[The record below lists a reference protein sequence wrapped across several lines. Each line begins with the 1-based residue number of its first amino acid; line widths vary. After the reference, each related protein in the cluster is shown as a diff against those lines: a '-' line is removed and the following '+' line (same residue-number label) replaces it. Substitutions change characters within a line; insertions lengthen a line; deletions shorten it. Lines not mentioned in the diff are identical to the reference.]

1 MIRCML
7 DTNICIYLIKGEHA
21 GIIARLKKAAKH
33 GVAISS
39 ITLAELEFGV
49 QNSQH
54 VQQNTMNL
62 MRFLVPFD
70 ILPFDESAARE
81 YGKIRADLQRQG
93 KLIGNMDMLIGAHA
107 KSLSIKLVTNNERE
121 FKRIEGLSLG
131 NWARHAS

>member
-1 MIRCML
+1 
-7 DTNICIYLIKGEHA
+7 
-21 GIIARLKKAAKH
+21 
-33 GVAISS
+33 
-39 ITLAELEFGV
+39 
-49 QNSQH
+49 
-54 VQQNTMNL
+54 MNL

-121 FKRIEGLSLG
+121 FKRIEGLSLD
-131 NWARHAS
+131 NWARHAL

>member
-1 MIRCML
+1 MIRYML
-7 DTNICIYLIKGEHA
+7 DTNICIYLIRGKHA
-21 GIIARLKKAAKH
+21 AIIARLKKAAKH

-54 VQQNTMNL
+54 IQQNTMNL

-81 YGKIRADLQRQG
+81 YGKIRADLRRQG

-121 FKRIEGLSLG
+121 FERIEGLSL
-131 NWARHAS
+131 